1 MSTTKTDYLV
11 IGCGIAGL
19 SAALH
24 LAKHGKVIVLSKD
37 TIRESSSNYAQ
48 GGIAV
53 ALEKSD
59 TPSLH
64 YQDTLEAGAGLCNK
78 EAVKV
83 LVEEG
88 PSRVNELINMGA
100 NFDKINGNFD
110 FSQEAAHSKRRILHA
125 KDTTGKEIVKTL
137 GNRALK
143 EPNITFNQ
151 STFVTKLL
159 IENKQCIGFE
169 ALQKKIPITY
179 LAKAVVLSTGGC
191 GQVYQYTTNR
201 SVSTG
206 DGMALGINAG
216 CKITDMEFIQFH
228 PTTLYQGDK
237 KTISIFLITEAIRGE
252 GAILRN
258 SKGERFMQ
266 KYHPQLEMAPRDVV
280 ARAIFKEMEDTN
292 EAVYLDLDQ
301 VKKNVKERFPTIYK
315 RCLESGINISR
326 DYIPVSPA
334 AHYCMGGLKTTTWGE
349 TNIAHLY
356 AAGEVASLGL
366 HGANRLASNSLLDGL
381 VFGHRAAEHI
391 INTIKTTIPNT
402 PLPSQETK
410 EIPNYKLASV
420 KVIRQKIKKLM
431 WKYVGIVRQETGL
444 KKALEQLKQFEWIL
458 DIDDANEVLIE
469 TQHMLTVSKLITHSA
484 LVREESRGAHYRED
498 FPKENEGIKKHLLAK
513 SLEAPQTL

>member
-1 MSTTKTDYLV
+1 MTTTKTDYLV

-24 LAKHGKVIVLSKD
+24 LAKFGKVIVLSKD
-37 TIRESSSNYAQ
+37 TIRESSTNYAQ

-53 ALEKSD
+53 ALEKND
-59 TPSLH
+59 TPNYH
-64 YQDTLEAGAGLCNK
+64 YLDTIAAGAGLCNK

-88 PSRVNELINMGA
+88 PERVNELIKMGA

-110 FSQEAAHSKRRILHA
+110 FSKEAAHGKRRILHA

-137 GNRALK
+137 GNRALN
-143 EPNITFNQ
+143 EPNISFNQ

-159 IENKQCIGFE
+159 IDNKVCIGCN
-169 ALQKKIPITY
+169 ALQSGKPVSY
-179 LAKAVVLSTGGC
+179 LAKAIVLSTGGC
-191 GQVYQYTTNR
+191 GQVYQHTTNR

-216 CKITDMEFIQFH
+216 CDVTDMEFIQFH

-258 SKGERFMQ
+258 DRGERFME
-266 KYHPQLEMAPRDVV
+266 KYHPKKELAPRDIV
-280 ARAIFKEMEDTN
+280 ARAIFKEMQETN
-292 EAVYLDLDQ
+292 SNVFLDLEGL
-301 VKKNVKERFPTIYK
+301 KRNVKERFPTIFK
-315 RCLESGINISR
+315 RCLESGIDISK

-334 AHYCMGGLKTTTWGE
+334 AHYCMGGLKTDTWGE
-349 TNIAHLY
+349 TNIPNLY

-381 VFGHRAAEHI
+381 VFGHRAAESI
-391 INTIKTTIPNT
+391 IKNIKT
-402 PLPSQETK
+402 
-410 EIPNYKLASV
+410 EIPSLPKSETDNKSTKPFDLAKIKS
-420 KVIRQKIKKLM
+420 IRQKIKHIM
-431 WKYVGIVRQETGL
+431 WKYVGIVRNEEGL
-444 KKALEQLKQFEWIL
+444 KKAQATLNDFHWIQEIN
-458 DIDDANEVLIE
+458 DTNEVVIE
-469 TQHMLTVSKLITHSA
+469 TKHMLTVSTLITNAS
-484 LVREESRGAHYRED
+484 LNRQESRGAHFRED
-498 FPKENEGIKKHLLAK
+498 FPEENKALQKHLSLSSHILK
-513 SLEAPQTL
+513 S